1 MQATLTPL
9 VPCLHQA
16 LNAAKIDANRKSRH
30 QLHKRTGCKWLRSD
44 LFRADLGNHL
54 AETLPDG
61 WALDHDEREQHRGAL
76 VLRSA
81 DGYIQARVQRVEADG
96 TIPEARSDRRRIFY
110 RNCDIRQV
118 DLLGQ
123 CNHNLILT
131 YQEQAGDLPFAVRA
145 IRPYHVPALMF
156 SIVMP
161 AVADDF
167 LKGRFDVENDTSLE
181 ELFGD
186 DTDFGTGTDS

>member
-1 MQATLTPL
+1 M
-9 VPCLHQA
+9 HQA
-16 LNAAKIDANRKSRH
+16 LNAAKIDSNRRSRH

-44 LFRADLGNHL
+44 LFRADLGDHL
-54 AETLPDG
+54 TETLPDG
-61 WALDHDEREQHRGAL
+61 WTLDTDEREQRRGAL
-76 VLRSA
+76 VLKSV
-81 DGYIQARVQRVEADG
+81 DGYIQARIQRVNADG
-96 TIPEARSDRRRIFY
+96 TIPEARTDRRRGFY
-110 RNCDIRQV
+110 DNCDIREV

-123 CNHNLILT
+123 CNHNLMVT
-131 YQEQAGDLPFAVRA
+131 YREPEGDLPFVVRA
-145 IRPYHVPALMF
+145 IRPYHVPELMF

-167 LKGRFDVENDTSLE
+167 LKGRFDIENDGSHQ

>member
-1 MQATLTPL
+1 M
-9 VPCLHQA
+9 HQA

-30 QLHKRTGCKWLRSD
+30 QLHKRTGCNWLRSD
-44 LFRADLGNHL
+44 MFRADLGGHL
-54 AETLPDG
+54 AETLPDT
-61 WALDHDEREQHRGAL
+61 WTLDAAEREQHRGAL
-76 VLRSA
+76 VLRSV
-81 DGYIQARVQRVEADG
+81 DGYIAARIQRVDADG
-96 TIPEARSDRRRIFY
+96 TLPGARSDRRRGFY
-110 RNCDIRQV
+110 RNCDIREI

-123 CNHNLILT
+123 CKHNLMLT
-131 YQEQAGDLPFAVRA
+131 YQEPEGDRPFIVRA
-145 IRPYHVPALMF
+145 IRPYRVPELMF

-167 LKGRFDVENDTSLE
+167 LKGRFDIENDGSHQ